1 MSDESRGKNSAY
13 RAFSL
18 GQANVGL
25 PDILNCSF
33 MPHVLQ
39 EINDCWEVNE
49 ERARRYVRKEYH
61 YLDFVDSFIGVQEC
75 QIVHSKYVQFII
87 SQ

>member
-18 GQANVGL
+18 GQANMGL
-25 PDILNCSF
+25 PDILKCSF

-49 ERARRYVRKEYH
+49 ERTRRYVRKEYRT
-61 YLDFVDSFIGVQEC
+61 LSEVMDMFITLILL
-75 QIVHSKYVQFII
+75 IVS
-87 SQ
+87 